1 MLEVNGPW
9 QEPWFDLYESRAC
22 EGIVWGWSTRAT
34 KADVSPLLELPRM
47 KVLHL
52 GLRGPSDAQLQRLT
66 ELEALELWNTRTE
79 PLDLRDLHHLVT
91 VGIQR
96 PGPVIVDGLDS
107 LRTLWLSGLRAD
119 TVRAPSAPN
128 LRLLRLEGAVGGPW
142 VAELLNLDAVPN
154 LEELWL
160 DRLLPASL
168 APLTPLTKLK
178 FLYIASYPRAA
189 QDLFL
194 DLSPL
199 EQCQMLKHID
209 ISGCRVQSFEP
220 LRNLPGLKTLWGPRE
235 DQDDTFHAISE
246 MLEHGHSRS
255 DVR

>member
-1 MLEVNGPW
+1 
-9 QEPWFDLYESRAC
+9 
-22 EGIVWGWSTRAT
+22 
-34 KADVSPLLELPRM
+34 M

-52 GLRGPSDAQLQRLT
+52 ALRGPSDAQLQRLT
-66 ELEALELWNTRTE
+66 ELEYLELWNTRTE
-79 PLDLRDLHHLVT
+79 PLDLSALHYLVRA
-91 VGIQR
+91 GIQR
-96 PGPVIVDGLDS
+96 PGPVNLDGVDS
-107 LRTLWLSGLRAD
+107 LRELWLSGLRAH

-128 LRLLRLEGAVGGPW
+128 LRLLRLEGTAGGPW
-142 VAELLNLDAVPN
+142 VAELLNLESAPN

-168 APLTPLTKLK
+168 APLAALTRLE
-178 FLYIASYPRAA
+178 FLYIASHPRDG

-220 LRNLPGLKTLWGPRE
+220 RRNLPRLKTLWGPLD
-235 DQDDTFHAISE
+235 DQDDTFQAISE
-246 MLEHGHSRS
+246 MVKHRHSHS
-255 DVR
+255 